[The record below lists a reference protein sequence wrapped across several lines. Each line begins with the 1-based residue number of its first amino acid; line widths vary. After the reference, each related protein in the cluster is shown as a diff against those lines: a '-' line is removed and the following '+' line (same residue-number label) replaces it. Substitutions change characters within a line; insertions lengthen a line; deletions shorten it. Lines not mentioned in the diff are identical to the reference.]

1 MGVLHNG
8 HPHRLSFACRL
19 IVCRMQLRQN
29 LCPQFT
35 SDISGVLM
43 FSMHIGQSI
52 VSVFFWFL
60 FMKLYVIFGGL
71 VRAVCS
77 SSTSNRNPRNRV
89 IIS

>member
-1 MGVLHNG
+1 MGVLHIG
-8 HPHRLSFACRL
+8 HPHRLSFACRWM
-19 IVCRMQLRQN
+19 VCRMQLRQN

-43 FSMHIGQSI
+43 LSMHIGQSI
-52 VSVFFWFL
+52 VSVFLWFL

-71 VRAVCS
+71 VRAACS

-89 IIS
+89 MIS